1 MPLPQ
6 NADNK
11 KNLQPNYLPNLL
23 STGAV
28 KPGPITLISAE
39 FEVDRSG
46 NRSKLTFLERSEA
59 ALSLFREGRVS
70 GSKVVVQ
77 VAEA

>member
-1 MPLPQ
+1 MPHPQ

-11 KNLQPNYLPNLL
+11 ANLQPTYMPYLL
-23 STGAV
+23 STGAM

-39 FEVDRSG
+39 GSES
-46 NRSKLTFLERSEA
+46 SFLERCEA
-59 ALSLFREGRVS
+59 ALRLFREGRVS

-77 VAEA
+77 VAET